1 MLIQRHFDPVLGGA
15 HRLTACKELGLK
27 EVPANIYRD
36 ITPDEAIAISYNNNQ
51 NQQTFKPETFLDL
64 AYRIYDWN
72 ENEGKTHETIG
83 SILGMSRQNVGYHYS
98 IISGL
103 SPDILTIVE
112 NTFAT
117 QNLQNVAKSE
127 NDDVAENAT
136 RVAWQFSW
144 FRHITPLPHR
154 YQHHI
159 IDRVLVNGNKTTTK
173 MVEGWSKLFKRR
185 SVLEQYITDNV
196 SAEHFDSYIASLDS
210 GTYDM
215 QMDDNGNPNDSL
227 KAIIEQLR
235 QESQNRL
242 ENIDCLEL
250 IPVSDYAAGGRIWD
264 AKLCRGFQS
273 VSAPEKAGGGF
284 EKIPLPDA
292 PDATST
298 TFGYC

>member
-15 HRLTACKELGLK
+15 HRLIACKELGLK
-27 EVPANIYRD
+27 EVPANIYRG

-72 ENEGKTHETIG
+72 ENEGKTHEAIG
-83 SILGMSRQNVGYHYS
+83 SILGMSRPVVTRHHA
-98 IISGL
+98 IIDQL
-103 SPDILTIVE
+103 APDVLDIVE
-112 NTFAT
+112 NTFVP
-117 QNLQNVAKSE
+117 QNQYNGTIGQEGDGTNNVPHG
-127 NDDVAENAT
+127 T
-136 RVAWQFSW
+136 IHWQFSW
-144 FRHITPLPHR
+144 FRFITPLPHR

-159 IDRVLVNGNKTTTK
+159 VNRILVNENKTTTK

-185 SVLEQYITDNV
+185 SILEQYIRENV
-196 SAEHFDSYIASLDS
+196 PAEHLDSYIISLDS
-210 GTYDM
+210 GTYDQ
-215 QMDDNGNPNDSL
+215 QMDDDGKPNNSL
-227 KAIIEQLR
+227 IAIIEQLK

-292 PDATST
+292 PEAT
-298 TFGYC
+298 